1 MKRVAALALLLA
13 CALFAPVARG
23 TDSLDSTFARG
34 NAAFARGDYEAAVR
48 AYETLVEAGIED
60 PDVSYNLASAHGSL
74 GHYGQ
79 AIQFFERTL
88 RLEPGDDQARASLK
102 RARDALGQ
110 KQALESGEAIVADRP
125 PLTEALF
132 GALTVDALA
141 LWLLVSTWLCAAA
154 ACALF
159 YVRAE
164 SVRLSLGI
172 LATLGLVAALVSG
185 LGLLVRADFEG
196 DGARAVVLHEH
207 APVRE
212 GPDASARLWREL
224 PEGSP
229 VRVLKREGNFV
240 RIRTGEHEGY
250 MHVAD
255 VGEI

>member
-1 MKRVAALALLLA
+1 MMRFTALLVVLA
-13 CALFAPVARG
+13 CAVFAPLARAA
-23 TDSLDSTFARG
+23 DSLESTFARG
-34 NAAFARGDYEAAVR
+34 NTAFARGDFATAIG
-48 AYETLVEAGIED
+48 AYETLLEAGIED

-74 GHYGQ
+74 GQYGQ
-79 AIQFFERTL
+79 AIRFFERTL
-88 RLEPGDDQARASLK
+88 RLDPGDDQARAALK

-110 KQALESGEAIVADRP
+110 RQALETGEAIVADRP

-141 LWLLVSTWLCAAA
+141 LWLLLSAWLCAAA

-164 SVRLSLGI
+164 SVRLSVGI

-185 LGLLVRADFEG
+185 LGLSVRADFEG
-196 DGARAVVLHEH
+196 EGARAVVVHEH

-212 GPDASARLWREL
+212 GPDDGARLWREL

-229 VRVLKREGNFV
+229 IRVLKREGNFV
-240 RIRTGEHEGY
+240 RIRTGEHEGF